1 MNPPPGPPFANP
13 GCRPMTGRTFSRF
26 SDFIKT
32 ELGINITDAKR
43 TMLQARLQK
52 RMRLLGLSSFDDYY
66 DFVFSEKGRDTEL
79 RHMIDVITTNK
90 TDFFREP
97 KHFEYLTQSLLPEMI
112 QTHGTGVR
120 RRAAFWSAGCSTGEE
135 PYTLAMV
142 LSDFA
147 ARWRGFGF
155 SILATDISGDV
166 LRKAMIGIYDHE
178 KIGPVPMPMRKK
190 YLLRSKDRSRNTV
203 RMAPEIR
210 ARVTFQRLNLMESDF
225 RLRESFDVIFFRNVI
240 IYFDRPTQ
248 ERVLNSIC
256 RHLKPEGALF
266 LGHSETLNGLNVPL
280 KSLISTVYRKAA

>member
-1 MNPPPGPPFANP
+1 
-13 GCRPMTGRTFSRF
+13 MTGRTFTRF

-52 RMRLLGLSSFDDYY
+52 RMRTLGLTSFDDYY
-66 DFVFSEKGRDTEL
+66 DYVFSEKGRDSEL
-79 RHMIDVITTNK
+79 LHMIDVITTNK

-97 KHFEYLTQSLLPEMI
+97 KHFEYLAQTLLPEMI
-112 QTHGTGVR
+112 RVHGTGVR

-147 ARWRGFGF
+147 GRWPGFGF
-155 SILATDISGDV
+155 SILGTDISGDV
-166 LRKAMIGIYDHE
+166 LKKAVVGIYDHE
-178 KIGPVPMPMRKK
+178 KIAPVPMPMRKK
-190 YLLRSKDRSRNTV
+190 YLLRSKNRTRDRIRI
-203 RMAPEIR
+203 APEIR
-210 ARVTFQRLNLMESDF
+210 ARVTFQRLNLMAADF

-248 ERVLNSIC
+248 ERALNSIC

-266 LGHSETLNGLNVPL
+266 LGHSETLNGLSVPL
-280 KSLISTVYRKAA
+280 KPVVSTIYRKIL

>member
-1 MNPPPGPPFANP
+1 
-13 GCRPMTGRTFSRF
+13 MTGRTFSRF
-26 SDFIKT
+26 SEFIRH

-52 RMRLLGLSSFDDYY
+52 RMRCLGLSSFDDYY
-66 DFVFSEKGRDTEL
+66 DYVFSDHGRDTEL
-79 RHMIDVITTNK
+79 LHMIDVITTNK

-97 KHFEYLTQSLLPEMI
+97 KHFEYLTQTLLPEMI
-112 QTHGTGVR
+112 RGCGAGVR

-147 ARWRGFGF
+147 ARWPGFEYT
-155 SILATDISGDV
+155 ILATDISGDV
-166 LRKAMIGIYDHE
+166 LKKAIIGIYDHQ
-178 KIGPVPMPMRKK
+178 KIAPVPMPMRKK
-190 YLLRSKDRSRNTV
+190 YLLRSKDRARNVV
-203 RMAPEIR
+203 RVTPDIR

-266 LGHSETLNGLNVPL
+266 LGHSETLNGLDVPL
-280 KSLISTVYRKAA
+280 KSVVSTVYRKTA

>member
-1 MNPPPGPPFANP
+1 MIVMPEHQFA
-13 GCRPMTGRTFSRF
+13 GQCRPMTGRIFSRF
-26 SDFIKT
+26 SAFIRG

-52 RMRLLGLSSFDDYY
+52 RMRLLGLSSFEDYY
-66 DFVFSEKGRDTEL
+66 DYVFSDQGRRSEL
-79 RHMIDVITTNK
+79 LHMIDAITTNK

-97 KHFEYLTQSLLPEMI
+97 KHFDYLTQTLLPELI
-112 QTHGTGVR
+112 RTHGTGVR

-147 ARWRGFGF
+147 ARRPGFDF
-155 SILATDISGDV
+155 SILGTDISGEV
-166 LRKAMIGIYDHE
+166 LKKAVAGIYDHQ
-178 KIGPVPMPMRKK
+178 KIAPVPMPMRKK
-190 YLLRSKDRSRNTV
+190 YLLRSKDRTRNVV
-203 RMAPEIR
+203 RVTTEIR

-248 ERVLNSIC
+248 ERVLHSVC
-256 RHLKPEGALF
+256 RHLKPEGTLF

-280 KSLISTVYRKAA
+280 KPVVSTVYRKVA

>member
-1 MNPPPGPPFANP
+1 
-13 GCRPMTGRTFSRF
+13 MTGRTFSRF
-26 SDFIKT
+26 SAFIRD

-52 RMRLLGLSSFDDYY
+52 RMRSLGLSSFDDYY
-66 DFVFSEKGRDTEL
+66 DYVFSDRGRDTEL
-79 RHMIDVITTNK
+79 LHMIDVITTNK

-97 KHFEYLTQSLLPEMI
+97 KHFEYLTQTLLPEMI
-112 QTHGTGVR
+112 GGYGVGVR

-147 ARWRGFGF
+147 ARWPGFGF

-166 LRKAMIGIYDHE
+166 LKKAVIGIYDHE
-178 KIGPVPMPMRKK
+178 KIAPVPMPMRKK
-190 YLLRSKDRSRNTV
+190 YLLRSKDRTRDVV
-203 RMAPEIR
+203 RVTPEIR

-280 KSLISTVYRKAA
+280 KSVVSTVYRKTA